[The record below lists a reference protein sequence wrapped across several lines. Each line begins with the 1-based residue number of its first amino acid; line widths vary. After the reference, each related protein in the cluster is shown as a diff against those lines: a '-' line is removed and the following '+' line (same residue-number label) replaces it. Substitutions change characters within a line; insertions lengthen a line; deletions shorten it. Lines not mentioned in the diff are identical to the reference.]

1 MRIAK
6 TQIAHALSIDKDDLS
21 SRDIAIA
28 LQGIESIL
36 DDVAERLENDFE
48 SAALGDAS
56 NLIQVLREG
65 LNA

>member
-1 MRIAK
+1 MRIA
-6 TQIAHALSIDKDDLS
+6 TAQIAHALSVDNDDLS

>member
-1 MRIAK
+1 MRIANA
-6 TQIAHALSIDKDDLS
+6 QIAHALSVDNDDLS

>member
-6 TQIAHALSIDKDDLS
+6 AQIAHALSVDNDDLS